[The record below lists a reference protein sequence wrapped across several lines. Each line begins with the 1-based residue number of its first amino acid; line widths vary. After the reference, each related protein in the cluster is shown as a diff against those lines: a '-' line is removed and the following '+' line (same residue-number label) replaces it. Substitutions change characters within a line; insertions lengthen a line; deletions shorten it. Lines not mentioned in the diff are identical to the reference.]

1 MTPSINV
8 RFIGMITS
16 QEIENSDFSRVTHA
30 VDRCI
35 NAYKE
40 KRELELITFG
50 ISGYE
55 NDNRALFDIPEVRKW
70 SKAMYQAEPCVLDLL
85 HPSSLTW
92 LLPCIADIEIV
103 NRTGNS
109 TGWRFRE
116 DTREAFITQSV
127 NMRMELCKYLA
138 ANQHEFDDLA
148 DAAFER
154 FKSAI
159 VESQRESPSEGQPFV
174 NVYPHSLVVC
184 TDLPKSFFSS
194 EEGKYWLIANR
205 NIAIGSFLGM
215 QSRDEVDTFMAK
227 LKVNTFICA
236 DCSISEITSGSVDMH
251 ATELVSAANEFV
263 RSTGT
268 TVENRQHRIVPMLCE
283 DAFKKTS
290 WVRYCWFFE

>member
-1 MTPSINV
+1 
-8 RFIGMITS
+8 
-16 QEIENSDFSRVTHA
+16 
-30 VDRCI
+30 
-35 NAYKE
+35 
-40 KRELELITFG
+40 
-50 ISGYE
+50 
-55 NDNRALFDIPEVRKW
+55 
-70 SKAMYQAEPCVLDLL
+70 
-85 HPSSLTW
+85 
-92 LLPCIADIEIV
+92 
-103 NRTGNS
+103 
-109 TGWRFRE
+109 
-116 DTREAFITQSV
+116 
-127 NMRMELCKYLA
+127 MELCKYLA